1 MPDRY
6 DRAVCAT
13 ELLLRGDILKANN
26 VRRAET
32 AESVLR
38 PKPGG
43 GQYRRYAPFPGTNP
57 L

>member
-13 ELLLRGDILKANN
+13 ELLLRGDILKTNN